1 MNREIKFRAWDRNE
15 WLDVPFHID
24 NETGNVMVDTGGGLS
39 TYVKRDYCIP
49 MQFTGLKDK
58 NGLEIYEG
66 DLIKYQDNNYIAVVE
81 YHNNAFILMP
91 PNGFVFDEYAYHDP
105 DAWKLVFEPMML
117 STKGFAM
124 FISTP
129 NGFNHFYELY
139 MYAQGYQKTDTGGFE
154 LKYKASG
161 VSNTL
166 WYGELAEVVGNI
178 YESKDLLK

>member
-1 MNREIKFRAWDRNE
+1 MYDPEYVDTYTIAALRNE
-15 WLDVPFHID
+15 RYTL
-24 NETGNVMVDTGGGLS
+24 
-39 TYVKRDYCIP
+39 

-58 NGLEIYEG
+58 NGVEIYEG

-91 PNGFVFDEYAYHDP
+91 P
-105 DAWKLVFEPMML
+105 
-117 STKGFAM
+117 T
-124 FISTP
+124 
-129 NGFNHFYELY
+129 
-139 MYAQGYQKTDTGGFE
+139 
-154 LKYKASG
+154 SG